1 DLMKALQEGRAQAR
15 LGELGPG
22 PAPSV
27 TPDADIGQVYMQLMQ
42 GKWNLLPVI
51 DGERLAGIVELE
63 NLSEFIQ
70 VREATGRA
78 GS

>member
-1 DLMKALQEGRAQAR
+1 ML
-15 LGELGPG
+15 
-22 PAPSV
+22 
-27 TPDADIGQVYMQLMQ
+27 
-42 GKWNLLPVI
+42 

-70 VREATGRA
+70 VREATGGA

>member
-1 DLMKALQEGRAQAR
+1 AR
-15 LGELGPG
+15 LSDLRPKA
-22 PAPSV
+22 APPV
-27 TPDADIGQVYMQLMQ
+27 KPDADIGQVYLQLMQ
-42 GKWNLLPVI
+42 GKWNILPVL

-70 VREATGRA
+70 VREATGGA